1 MGMMD
6 GGTNFKDICR
16 TCDRQENGGTMR
28 RYVHDRNCKICH
40 DCFEKLDIDK
50 QHEHVWMGQLNRNRL
65 LLLKNV

>member
-28 RYVHDRNCKICH
+28 RYVHDRNLKICL
-40 DCFEKLDIDK
+40 DCFEKLDTDK
-50 QHEHVWMGQLNRNRL
+50 QHEHVWMGQLHRNRL
-65 LLLKNV
+65 L

>member
-28 RYVHDRNCKICH
+28 RHIHDRNLKICH
-40 DCFEKLDIDK
+40 DCFEKLDKDK
-50 QHEHVWMGQLNRNRL
+50 QSEYVFVSQLNRNRL
-65 LLLKNV
+65 F

>member
-28 RYVHDRNCKICH
+28 RYIHDRNCKISQ
-40 DCFEKLDIDK
+40 DCFEK
-50 QHEHVWMGQLNRNRL
+50 
-65 LLLKNV
+65 